1 MLTYST
7 IVIFGQD
14 NMESVENNELVVTVE
29 EQIIFFTTAIL
40 IVVGIFLY
48 MARNII
54 LRKKTE
60 YDKEEFLS
68 QKNRDYEKYHSD
80 WTDDYEDFKSKN
92 SNDDEEF
99 RKAIEKSSLLN
110 YYEILGVPKDA
121 AQSEIKSHYRQLVKE
136 LHPDKSKNND
146 SYKMVEINK
155 AYEVLSDKDRRAR
168 YDKYLNVS

>member
-1 MLTYST
+1 
-7 IVIFGQD
+7 
-14 NMESVENNELVVTVE
+14 MESVENNELVVTVE

-68 QKNRDYEKYHSD
+68 QKDRDYEKYHSD

-92 SNDDEEF
+92 SIDDEEF
-99 RKAIEKSSLLN
+99 RKAMEKSSLLN

-121 AQSEIKSHYRQLVKE
+121 AQSEIKSHYRQLAKE
-136 LHPDKSKNND
+136 LHPDKSKNYD
-146 SYKMVEINK
+146 SDKMVEINK

>member
-136 LHPDKSKNND
+136 LHPDKSKNYD
-146 SYKMVEINK
+146 SDKMVEINK

>member
-14 NMESVENNELVVTVE
+14 NMESVENNELVVTIE

-92 SNDDEEF
+92 SKNDEEF
-99 RKAIEKSSLLN
+99 RKAMEKSSLLN

-136 LHPDKSKNND
+136 LHPDKSKNYD
-146 SYKMVEINK
+146 SDKMVEINK

>member
-7 IVIFGQD
+7 IVVFGQD
-14 NMESVENNELVVTVE
+14 DMESVKKNELVVTDE
-29 EQIIFFTTAIL
+29 EQIILFTTAIL

-54 LRKKTE
+54 LRKKTP
-60 YDKEEFLS
+60 YDKKEFLS
-68 QKNRDYEKYHSD
+68 QKDRDYEKYHSE
-80 WTDDYEDFKSKN
+80 WTNDYEDFKSKN
-92 SNDDEEF
+92 SIDDEEF
-99 RKAIEKSSLLN
+99 RKAIEKSSLPN

-121 AQSEIKSHYRQLVKE
+121 AQSEIKSSYRQLAKE

-146 SYKMVEINK
+146 SDKMVEINK
-155 AYEVLSDKDRRAR
+155 AYEVLSDKDRRER

>member
-68 QKNRDYEKYHSD
+68 QKDRDYEKYHSD

-92 SNDDEEF
+92 SVDDEEF
-99 RKAIEKSSLLN
+99 RKAMEKSSLLN

-121 AQSEIKSHYRQLVKE
+121 AQSEIKNRYRQLAKE

-146 SYKMVEINK
+146 SDKMVEINK